1 MSLRHN
7 EALKSKLEERASE
20 LLAPSMVARA
30 ARYISQKRGSQERSL
45 SPGTLIYSFENGGIW
60 LALTFLP
67 SSATTTQVR
76 YDLFKSS
83 DCNAAGFSKALEDT
97 VRNLIQQIESEF
109 QSLAEK
115 PGYVHDYSL
124 APSAMF

>member
-1 MSLRHN
+1 MSPRHN
-7 EALKSKLEERASE
+7 EILKTRLEERASE
-20 LLAPSMVARA
+20 VLAPSMVTRA
-30 ARYISQKRGSQERSL
+30 ARIISQKRGSQECSL
-45 SPGTLIYSFENGGIW
+45 SPGTLVYSFENGGIW

-97 VRNLIQQIESEF
+97 VRNLTQQIESEF
-109 QSLAEK
+109 QSFAEK
-115 PGYVHDYSL
+115 PGYVYNYSL
-124 APSAMF
+124 APLAII